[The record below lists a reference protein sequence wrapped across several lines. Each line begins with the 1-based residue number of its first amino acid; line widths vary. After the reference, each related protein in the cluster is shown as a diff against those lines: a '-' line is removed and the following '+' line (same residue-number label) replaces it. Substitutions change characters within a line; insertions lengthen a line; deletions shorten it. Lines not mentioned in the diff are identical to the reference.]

1 MRSPRRR
8 SECSEPGEASHC
20 LYAYFMNS
28 SLPQPPWHQVDRGCL
43 EAKTEARGGHRTHW
57 GRGAW
62 ARVMNWG
69 LEPGHRLSGLCVAQ
83 RGADGTQEGTPAR
96 PGGNLSPA
104 WQQDSW
110 SPRRE
115 HGTPDLD
122 PEAESSQVLRLP
134 VSEQC
139 RGLPSSSP
147 GSVNGTVSST
157 GEGDRGLVPRQPT
170 PAGAPGPAAGPR
182 REATWEQGQGR
193 GGGRRILGTCP
204 APASAQPCRRLGAQK
219 ALHWLRQRARVWP
232 SRLQP
237 PRPPT
242 CRLQPGAALT
252 SSARAQISS
261 LFGEVRCWK
270 LLKTQQSK
278 TKR

>member
-147 GSVNGTVSST
+147 GVLMGPFQAQGRETEDWSPGSQPQQEPQAPRRVPDVRPHGSRARA
-157 GEGDRGLVPRQPT
+157 GAEGGGSWAHAQHQRRLS
-170 PAGAPGPAAGPR
+170 PAGGLAHRRPCTGCDKERESGHRGSSPPA
-182 REATWEQGQGR
+182 
-193 GGGRRILGTCP
+193 
-204 APASAQPCRRLGAQK
+204 
-219 ALHWLRQRARVWP
+219 HQRAGC
-232 SRLQP
+232 SRGP
-237 PRPPT
+237 P
-242 CRLQPGAALT
+242 
-252 SSARAQISS
+252 
-261 LFGEVRCWK
+261 
-270 LLKTQQSK
+270 
-278 TKR
+278 